1 MPWLWILTLVQS
13 CFLHIFVCSC
23 ARALMLLQ
31 KHSSVATVLIFL
43 PDFWSNACRK
53 IDYLNIYVYMK
64 KKLKQPQTLEVL
76 SQIAVL
82 ELTIF
87 FLSVL
92 TFSKIGQ
99 VGVLKKEQLPFFEE
113 VKQTKTHKL
122 KSEVDWPVFRRAS
135 ITETHLDGLW
145 LFLVFQG
152 DCWHGF
158 SFGTSV
164 WL

>member
-1 MPWLWILTLVQS
+1 
-13 CFLHIFVCSC
+13 
-23 ARALMLLQ
+23 
-31 KHSSVATVLIFL
+31 
-43 PDFWSNACRK
+43 
-53 IDYLNIYVYMK
+53 MK

-122 KSEVDWPVFRRAS
+122 KSEVD
-135 ITETHLDGLW
+135 
-145 LFLVFQG
+145 
-152 DCWHGF
+152 
-158 SFGTSV
+158 
-164 WL
+164 

>member
-1 MPWLWILTLVQS
+1 MDFDLGSKLLSPTFLFAAVLGHWYYCRSTVLWQHLSTWLLKQ
-13 CFLHIFVCSC
+13 C
-23 ARALMLLQ
+23 LQ
-31 KHSSVATVLIFL
+31 KNRWFKYV
-43 PDFWSNACRK
+43 C
-53 IDYLNIYVYMK
+53 IYE

-122 KSEVDWPVFRRAS
+122 KSEVDWQVLRRAS